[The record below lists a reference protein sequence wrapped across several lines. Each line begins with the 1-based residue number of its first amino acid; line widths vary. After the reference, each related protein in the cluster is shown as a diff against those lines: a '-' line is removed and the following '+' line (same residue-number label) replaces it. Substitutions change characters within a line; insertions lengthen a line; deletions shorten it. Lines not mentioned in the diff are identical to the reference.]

1 MPDQNAPQIILDPS
15 ITQPLQPV
23 PLAAAVAP
31 TPKPGVVADADRRA
45 QVQAELE
52 KLQAEESSML
62 NNIRDWIAKVQ
73 GAETKQQSL
82 ERELFQLDRTI
93 GAGPSTEQL
102 AAEQAAQQA
111 ALTKQLQQA
120 ETQVK
125 HITNQQKID
134 EKKAFDNYS
143 AGGLDRQGLLE
154 EMEKIS
160 LRYAD
165 QLAAAKALLADLNKP
180 TESLNTNPFPPTP
193 SPLGEGATSP
203 ASTEQVA
210 IIPPPNGGGT
220 QGEGLIAPT
229 STSTPSSLMQH
240 LMALPEVQTGLARQL
255 LIDLPN
261 QGTIP
266 LIERSADGN
275 GIIISSS
282 ATAEPNTRCFI
293 PDADLLRA
301 GATAEDILSLQPSTL
316 SSQEVT
322 ALTPAV

>member
-15 ITQPLQPV
+15 ITQPLRPV
-23 PLAAAVAP
+23 PLASAAAP
-31 TPKPGVVADADRRA
+31 VTKPASEANTDRRN

-52 KLQAEESSML
+52 KLQAEESSLL
-62 NNIRDWIAKVQ
+62 NNIRDWITKVQ

-93 GAGPSTEQL
+93 GSGPSAEQL
-102 AAEQAAQQA
+102 AAEQAAKQA
-111 ALTKQLQQA
+111 ELTKQLQQA
-120 ETQVK
+120 EAKVK
-125 HITNQQKID
+125 QIINQQKID

-165 QLAAAKALLADLNKP
+165 QLAAAKTVITDL
-180 TESLNTNPFPPTP
+180 ESLKT
-193 SPLGEGATSP
+193 LKG
-203 ASTEQVA
+203 TEHAEVKTTA
-210 IIPPPNGGGT
+210 EPIIPMPVIT
-220 QGEGLIAPT
+220 PT
-229 STSTPSSLMQH
+229 STATPSSLMQR
-240 LMALPEVQTGLARQL
+240 LITLPEVQTGLARQL

-275 GIIISSS
+275 GIIVSSS
-282 ATAEPNTRCFI
+282 ANAESNTRCFI

-316 SSQEVT
+316 SSQEVISIVT
-322 ALTPAV
+322 NQQ

>member
-1 MPDQNAPQIILDPS
+1 MPDQTPPQIILDPS
-15 ITQPLQPV
+15 ITQPLRPV

-31 TPKPGVVADADRRA
+31 APKPAAEADTDRRA

-52 KLQAEESSML
+52 KLQDEESSML
-62 NNIRDWIAKVQ
+62 NNIRDWITKVQ

-82 ERELFQLDRTI
+82 ERELFQLDRSI
-93 GAGPSTEQL
+93 GAGPSAEQL
-102 AAEQAAQQA
+102 AAEQAVKQA
-111 ALTKQLQQA
+111 ELTKQLQQA

-165 QLAAAKALLADLNKP
+165 QLAAVQKQVTATKTAITDLG
-180 TESLNTNPFPPTP
+180 SLNTLKQTEHAEAETTP
-193 SPLGEGATSP
+193 EPQPVVSSP
-203 ASTEQVA
+203 
-210 IIPPPNGGGT
+210 IIT
-220 QGEGLIAPT
+220 PT
-229 STSTPSSLMQH
+229 STATPSSLMQH
-240 LMALPEVQTGLARQL
+240 LITLPEVQTGLARQL

-275 GIIISSS
+275 GIIVSSS
-282 ATAEPNTRCFI
+282 ANAEPNTRCFI

-322 ALTPAV
+322 ALTQAV

>member
-1 MPDQNAPQIILDPS
+1 MPDQTPPQIILDPS
-15 ITQPLQPV
+15 ITQPLRPV

-31 TPKPGVVADADRRA
+31 APKPASEVDADRRA

-52 KLQAEESSML
+52 KLQDEESSML
-62 NNIRDWIAKVQ
+62 NNIRDWITKVQ

-93 GAGPSTEQL
+93 GAGPSAEQL
-102 AAEQAAQQA
+102 AAEQAAKQA
-111 ALTKQLQQA
+111 ELTKQLQQA
-120 ETQVK
+120 EVKVK

-165 QLAAAKALLADLNKP
+165 QLAAAKAVVTDLNKP
-180 TESLNTNPFPPTP
+180 LPPTP
-193 SPLGEGATSP
+193 SP
-203 ASTEQVA
+203 
-210 IIPPPNGGGT
+210 IIPSPGGGGT

-229 STSTPSSLMQH
+229 STATPSSLMQH
-240 LMALPEVQTGLARQL
+240 LITLPEVQTGLARQL

-275 GIIISSS
+275 GIIVSSS
-282 ATAEPNTRCFI
+282 ANAEPNTRCFI

-316 SSQEVT
+316 SSQEAT
-322 ALTPAV
+322 SIAATQQ